1 MLGRV
6 EMMTRK
12 MTYNSAKVSS
22 PTTSDGSN
30 SSVDNNY
37 SNGSGS
43 PRRRAA
49 DNNGGSP
56 GRSGGRHPA
65 LAEFHSHST
74 GELLGKQPAPEE
86 TGGSQRSQR
95 AYFSGSNGFPKGQG
109 SPYYA
114 GDAGA
119 AAAGAPAAPTPNPS
133 TGNRLRDTP
142 EHVANLVSGLCL
154 SAWLLWDR

>member
-1 MLGRV
+1 MMPLARV
-6 EMMTRK
+6 EMMSRK
-12 MTYNSAKVSS
+12 ATYNSAKISS

-37 SNGSGS
+37 SNGAGS

-56 GRSGGRHPA
+56 GRSGGRHPSM
-65 LAEFHSHST
+65 AEFHSHSA

-95 AYFSGSNGFPKGQG
+95 VYFSGSNGFPKGQG
-109 SPYYA
+109 SPY
-114 GDAGA
+114 DAGA
-119 AAAGAPAAPTPNPS
+119 SPAPTPSP
-133 TGNRLRDTP
+133 GGRLRDTP
-142 EHVANLVSGLCL
+142 EHVANLVRCG
-154 SAWLLWDR
+154 WVW